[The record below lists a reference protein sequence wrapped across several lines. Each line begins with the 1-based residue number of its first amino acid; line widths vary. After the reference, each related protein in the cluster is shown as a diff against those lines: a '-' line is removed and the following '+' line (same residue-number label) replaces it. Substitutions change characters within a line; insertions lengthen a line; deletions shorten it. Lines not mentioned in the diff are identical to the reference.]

1 MPLAFGLRVFAE
13 LCHEAREL
21 LVSLR
26 ELLTAVLRE
35 LDSLL
40 HEARELV
47 YIGAFALDAADDLV
61 ETACSFL
68 IGQVFFSSYVYVLVP
83 RDGGGGYVRLR
94 HPEWHTLAL
103 AGGVLLATGV
113 DAEEDEEQE
122 REAPQRGAPV
132 AEEG

>member
-1 MPLAFGLRVFAE
+1 VPLAFGLRVFAE

-21 LVSLR
+21 LVGLR

-68 IGQVFFSSYVYVLVP
+68 IVVCLCVGATEMMAGDTCVY
-83 RDGGGGYVRLR
+83 GIQSG
-94 HPEWHTLAL
+94 TLS
-103 AGGVLLATGV
+103 
-113 DAEEDEEQE
+113 
-122 REAPQRGAPV
+122 P
-132 AEEG
+132 